1 MIKTMKGFKKKFKKI
16 IHLRALQ
23 ISVLILLILVVFFS
37 ILNIV
42 NAEKINWRMKIAGVS
57 VGRLSPQEAQEKLET
72 ATQQFLKKELSLN
85 YKESYWQTSPERLGV
100 EIDVPA
106 TINLASS
113 KNNIWWQFASLW
125 GYNLKPIWQIDE
137 QKLENFFQENLAS
150 IHQPAQ
156 NASFVYNKE
165 KQDFNPIPSQK
176 GMVIDKKKFRRD
188 LKQIINNF
196 QEKEIQLTLIKDQ
209 PEVLENETQQAYK
222 KAKEILARAPYKLIV
237 NDPLKISL
245 PEFALIKESL
255 ILLIKFQPVKDENN
269 PKNKILGVN
278 INEQGLKNYLTTLS
292 SSINREPIN
301 AQLVIKENYATRF
314 ALSQKGLKLDIE
326 KNIPKIRE
334 EILNKDLSA
343 DKAGETKIELEIIIL
358 LPKIATKDI
367 NNLGITALIGKG
379 VSSFSGS
386 PNSRIHNIK
395 IGAEKFNGYLIK
407 LSEEFSFNN
416 ILGEIGP
423 EQGYKPEL
431 VIKKDK
437 TIPEYGGG
445 LCQVS
450 TTAFR
455 AAINTGLEITRRY
468 PHAFPVKYYDPQG
481 FDATIYPP
489 WPDLRFIN
497 NTPSYVLIQ
506 TKINDFD
513 LIFEFYGT
521 NDGRKIEIEGPHQY
535 DIKKDGSMKAKL
547 FQKVYDKKSNLI
559 IDKTFYSNYKSPD
572 LYPIE
577 RNPLE

>member
-1 MIKTMKGFKKKFKKI
+1 MIKTMKSFKKKFKKI
-16 IHLRALQ
+16 IHLRALR

-42 NAEKINWRMKIAGVS
+42 NAEKINWRMKIAGIS
-57 VGRLSPQEAQEKLET
+57 VGGLYPQEAQEKLET

-85 YKESYWQTSPERLGV
+85 YKKSYWQASPEKLGV

-106 TINLASS
+106 TINLALG

-125 GYNLKPIWQIDE
+125 GYNLKPIWQINE
-137 QKLENFFQENLAS
+137 QRLENFFQENLAS

-156 NASFVYNKE
+156 NASFIYNKE
-165 KQDFNPIPSQK
+165 KQDFNLIPSQK
-176 GMVIDKKKFRRD
+176 GMVIDKKKFEKD
-188 LKQIINNF
+188 LKQIVNNF
-196 QEKEIQLTLIKDQ
+196 QEKEIQLILIKDQ
-209 PEVLENETQQAYK
+209 PEVLENEIQQAYN

-237 NDPLKISL
+237 NDPLKISPPGITL
-245 PEFALIKESL
+245 TKKNL
-255 ILLIKFQPVKDENN
+255 ILLIEFQPVKDENN

-278 INEQGLKNYLTTLS
+278 INEQSLKDYLTTLS

-301 AQLVIKENYATRF
+301 AQLVIKGNYATKF
-314 ALSQKGLKLDIE
+314 ALSQEGLKLDTE

-334 EILNKDLSA
+334 EILNKNPSA
-343 DKAGETKIELEIIIL
+343 DEAGETKIELEIIIL

-379 VSSFSGS
+379 VSSFAGS
-386 PNSRIHNIK
+386 PKNRIHNIK
-395 IGAEKFNGYLIK
+395 IGAEKFNGFLIK
-407 LSEEFSFNN
+407 TNEEFSFNN

-423 EQGYKPEL
+423 EQGYEPEL

-450 TTAFR
+450 TTVFR
-455 AAINTGLEITRRY
+455 VAVNTGLEITRRTA
-468 PHAFPVKYYDPQG
+468 HAFPVVYYDPQG

-506 TKINDFD
+506 AKINDYD

-521 NDGRKIEIEGPHQY
+521 NDGRKIEIDGPLQY
-535 DIKKDGSMKAKL
+535 DIKEDGSMKAKL
-547 FQKVYDKKSNLI
+547 FQKVYNKKNDLI
-559 IDKTFYSNYKSPD
+559 IDKTFYSDYKSPD